1 MDNNI
6 KSIFDRVC
14 GVVKQDSGIEIKAR
28 CRASNILV
36 NSIPI
41 FMRPDI
47 PTTSYPNGKD
57 ISKMDHR
64 TNEYEII
71 IKDDQKINYI
81 YTGHYCDNEYKFME
95 KFLIGSKPL
104 AKNSFGAYSFFE
116 YCYKY
121 EFFNMFNMNAA
132 SESNCFTKFLNTNI
146 GKKFIMLGKNL
157 TLSNGDQIQSLDEL
171 ELQLDLM
178 GF

>member
-1 MDNNI
+1 MDDNI

-14 GVVKQDSGIEIKAR
+14 GTVKQDSGIEIKVR

-36 NSIPI
+36 DSIPI

-57 ISKMDHR
+57 ISKVDHR

-71 IKDDQKINYI
+71 IKDNQKINYI

-95 KFLIGSKPL
+95 KFLIGGKLS

-121 EFFNMFNMNAA
+121 EFFNIVIS
-132 SESNCFTKFLNTNI
+132 SERNCFHKFLSTNI